1 MRKIGI
7 LLLGLTLI
15 SVANAE
21 LLNQVKARGTLRV
34 ALEGTYP
41 PFNYREGNKLVGF
54 DVDVA
59 AALAKQMG
67 VKVEYVTIE
76 FSGIIAGLQ
85 ANKYDIIV
93 NQVAITPARLKV
105 LDFSTPYVRSSAQL
119 IQKKGDS
126 RKFNTL
132 EDLKGKRL
140 GVGLGSN
147 YADQAK
153 AVGGI
158 TLKTYAAAADTLS
171 DLAAGRIDAALNDS
185 LILAYLTQKTRLP
198 VQSGA
203 RVGTV
208 IKMGIPF
215 KKNNPKFKAALNKA
229 LTSLQKSGE
238 YAKIGK
244 KWFGMDVS
252 K

>member
-1 MRKIGI
+1 
-7 LLLGLTLI
+7 
-15 SVANAE
+15 
-21 LLNQVKARGTLRV
+21 
-34 ALEGTYP
+34 
-41 PFNYREGNKLVGF
+41 
-54 DVDVA
+54 
-59 AALAKQMG
+59 
-67 VKVEYVTIE
+67 
-76 FSGIIAGLQ
+76 
-85 ANKYDIIV
+85 
-93 NQVAITPARLKV
+93 
-105 LDFSTPYVRSSAQL
+105 
-119 IQKKGDS
+119 
-126 RKFNTL
+126 
-132 EDLKGKRL
+132 
-140 GVGLGSN
+140 
-147 YADQAK
+147 
-153 AVGGI
+153 
-158 TLKTYAAAADTLS
+158 AAAADTLS